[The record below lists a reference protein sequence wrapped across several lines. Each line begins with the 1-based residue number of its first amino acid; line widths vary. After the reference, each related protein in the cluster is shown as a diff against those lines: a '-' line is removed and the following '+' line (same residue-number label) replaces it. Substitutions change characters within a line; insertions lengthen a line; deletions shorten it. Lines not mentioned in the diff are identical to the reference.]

1 MYYTQ
6 VVADLKAVALAV
18 DYYSQEFEQAQ
29 PETRI
34 SGSLEKAAQDLS
46 GHITYRFT
54 QLQDL
59 ESILK
64 YLNIRYD
71 KMRSDLYRKYLEKY
85 NRDLSDRSIE
95 KYLDGETTLVDMNTL
110 ICEVALIRNKYLG
123 LMKGFEAKSWQI
135 NNIVKLRSIGIEDT
149 RL

>member
-6 VVADLKAVALAV
+6 VVADLASVALAV
-18 DYYSQEFEQAQ
+18 EYYSQEFEQAQ
-29 PETRI
+29 KETRI

-46 GHITYRFT
+46 GHVTYRFT

-64 YLNIRYD
+64 YINIRYD
-71 KMRSDLYRKYLEKY
+71 KMRSDLYRKYLERY

-95 KYLDGETTLVDMNTL
+95 KYLDGESSLVDMNTL
-110 ICEVALIRNKYLG
+110 ICEVALIRNK
-123 LMKGFEAKSWQI
+123 
-135 NNIVKLRSIGIEDT
+135 
-149 RL
+149 

>member
-71 KMRSDLYRKYLEKY
+71 KMRSDLYRRYLEKY

-95 KYLDGETTLVDMNTL
+95 KYLDGETSLVDMNTL

-123 LMKGFEAKSWQI
+123 LMKGFEAKNWQI

>member
-6 VVADLKAVALAV
+6 VVADLSSVALAV
-18 DYYSQEFEQAQ
+18 EYYSQEFEQAQ
-29 PETRI
+29 KETRI
-34 SGSLEKAAQDLS
+34 AGSLEKAAQDLS
-46 GHITYRFT
+46 GHITHRFT

-64 YLNIRYD
+64 YINIRYD
-71 KMRSDLYRKYLEKY
+71 KMRSDLYRKYLERY

-95 KYLDGETTLVDMNTL
+95 KYLDGESSLVDMNVL

-135 NNIVKLRSIGIEDT
+135 NNIVKLRSIGIEDVK
-149 RL
+149 L

>member
-6 VVADLKAVALAV
+6 VVADLASVALAV
-18 DYYSQEFEQAQ
+18 EYYSQEFEQAQ
-29 PETRI
+29 KETRI
-34 SGSLEKAAQDLS
+34 AGSLEKAAQDLS
-46 GHITYRFT
+46 GHITHRFT

-64 YLNIRYD
+64 YINIRYD
-71 KMRSDLYRKYLEKY
+71 KMRSDLYRKYLERY

-95 KYLDGETTLVDMNTL
+95 KYLDGESSLVDMNVL

-135 NNIVKLRSIGIEDT
+135 NNIVKLRSIGIEDVK
-149 RL
+149 L

>member
-1 MYYTQ
+1 VYYTQ
-6 VVADLKAVALAV
+6 VVADLASVALAV
-18 DYYSQEFEQAQ
+18 EYYSQEFEQAQ
-29 PETRI
+29 KETRI
-34 SGSLEKAAQDLS
+34 AGSLEKAAQDLS
-46 GHITYRFT
+46 GHITHRFT

-64 YLNIRYD
+64 YINIRYD
-71 KMRSDLYRKYLEKY
+71 KMRSDLYRKYLERY

-95 KYLDGETTLVDMNTL
+95 KYLDGESSLVDMNVL

-135 NNIVKLRSIGIEDT
+135 NNIVKLRSIGIEDVK
-149 RL
+149 L